1 MLSDMLDG
9 LTKVLSSEW
18 FLELLA
24 AVVAVIWAL
33 PRVSAW
39 RERVRQGRLDS
50 LMILA
55 EQAVLETYHAYV
67 EEIKRGREDGKLT
80 LDEAHKARALAV
92 ADLLGLAA
100 DQFPNLAEEYGQAGV
115 EALIERA
122 VGWLKREGVT

>member
-1 MLSDMLDG
+1 MFSDLADG

-33 PRVSAW
+33 PRVSDW

-80 LDEAHKARALAV
+80 LDEAHKARALAE
-92 ADLLGLAA
+92 AELLGLAA
-100 DQFPNLAEEYGQAGV
+100 DQFPNLAREYGTAGL